1 MPVPGIHIHEP
12 GLDDD
17 LEGQYHAQN
26 PFVSSSER
34 RARESREYRR
44 RTNLL
49 IPSRRSDT
57 SSLEP
62 ISRSTSVNRALPDYV
77 EEHVPQEDYDFLDH
91 AVDSDFLAVQ
101 QGISYA
107 LGSKDHLATWKVGN
121 SPAKEELPDETSYF
135 DRYPSTHPDYAP
147 DTDLTYDIPLIT
159 FNQPD
164 TTNDSSGRPQLK
176 LSTQDLDVL
185 EAGAYNSPL
194 PTKPPQ
200 SPSKLPGIF
209 TRMSNRIAGDNNP
222 PPTPTTDKNQSF
234 NDLLNPLPSPRSGTS
249 PKFTQDLYFGDAR
262 PEDTASVGNTSVYPS
277 LAGESSIRSA
287 QTLSTEGNVN
297 ISAPTLQRTQS
308 EARLG
313 VSGGTAP
320 VTTTAA
326 PLFSKVRRT
335 ERFDHLY
342 LYGKSCG
349 IFSKDSHL
357 RILCHRI
364 LSHPMTSSVL
374 LLLLIF
380 QTVLLA
386 YREWNPE
393 ALGGYYYAGNNW
405 ADYILMG
412 INFVY
417 TAEIL
422 AKIIA
427 YGFLFDKVMF
437 DELGLDY
444 PLTGFLQ
451 SAKTVV
457 NNIPF
462 TSIIK
467 RTFYKRRLKA
477 RMLADSPSSLN
488 SKYDRFML
496 PESHFNHHESGN
508 RQRSGSAASIAEGAA
523 PSRNLRTQNTFLHS
537 SKIRRKVDEMNL
549 HRAYLRTSWQVI
561 DFISMV
567 CFWISL
573 FLSIDHYDAR
583 QHIFHFRALSCLRI
597 LRLCNLTTGTNII
610 LRAIHS
616 AIPQLVDVSLFIC
629 CFWVIF
635 GVIGVQ
641 SFKSSLTRHCQWTNP
656 DDPTETYLN
665 SDLYCGSFIGR
676 DGFVRSFLER
686 DGSPSGA
693 IKGFRCPMYSVCQ
706 SGENPYGG
714 TVNFDNIL
722 QSMQLVFV
730 IMSANTFTDLMYYT
744 MDTDNIGSS
753 LFFIFAIFI
762 LTVWL
767 LNVFIAV
774 IVTSFNLAQMEDAED
789 KKRKDEGRRTSLL
802 AIFGFNEKLHNE
814 RIYPLIQKRSYLRIY
829 YKFEIFFVMLIAA
842 DLIIMALRQQG
853 MPDNRAHGLYRF
865 EAAVTA
871 TLFAEIVLRMALYYP
886 HWRVF
891 FMSRRNS
898 FDLFLALITGIIIL
912 GPVKSKLG
920 HAYYWLTVFQIARFY
935 RVVLAV
941 GITRN
946 LWMKLTNN
954 IKAIFDLALFYY
966 ILLFLLSIILTR
978 YFEGTATKSDTDED
992 FFGSMYTLPNSFMSL
1007 YIITTTENWTSTVYG
1022 LQEHAKS
1029 VALRAFGTVFLY
1041 IWFVISNTV
1050 ILGIFIAVIA
1060 RTLEV
1065 SEEGK
1070 RKQQLLQFIEDM
1082 TKRLQSVTH
1091 ETGLLS
1097 KMKQKVFR
1105 RKDDKNVERAIT
1117 NLLLSGTAVNEFL
1130 EKDIEPEDGDNEE
1143 MRPLPK
1149 NPVQRWFTVN
1159 LTRVTDLIRNPF
1171 YLVRKKTTPLESFDP
1186 AQFARN
1192 VISERN
1198 QLVNQQDKY
1207 LRENPMFNTVFYM
1220 LGPRHRLR
1228 RACQRL
1234 VFSSHGE
1241 RIDGVEPNKT
1251 VGELFIGFM
1260 FLSTVGIVVTTC
1272 VLTPLFRRD
1281 IMNDQGKWNWTFY
1294 VDACFIG
1301 IFTSEL
1307 LIKITADGIIFTP
1320 NAYMRSSW
1328 NWIDFIAL
1336 TSLWIEFIS
1345 VLKNDGH
1352 LSRIVRGLKALRA
1365 LRLLTISERAKSNFH
1380 FTMISGFGKILSAA
1394 LISITLLFPFS
1405 LWGLNIFNGKLGTCT
1420 DDDLHDYECINEF
1433 ANKVYD
1439 WQVIS
1444 PNAYVEPFL
1453 NFNDFST
1460 SISTLYQIVS
1470 LEGWTELLMQAMSST
1485 GEGTPP
1491 ELFASPFNGVFVILF
1506 NNVSIVFILT
1516 LFVSVII
1523 DNYSRVTGR
1532 AYLTKSQIQWYQV
1545 KKFLK
1550 QVRPSKRKDV
1560 SSLSGIKKICYNLAV
1575 EKHNVWWQIMST
1587 CLFLHVVALLL
1598 ETFPEV
1604 DGLNLARYVILMIS
1618 SSIFMLN
1625 SVMLAYALGYKSF
1638 AANKWNIFQAFVS
1651 IGAFVTTILSFP
1663 IDSGS
1668 VFINFNK
1675 LFLVAMLIFV
1685 FPRSNKLS
1693 QLLRFASA
1701 SFPSLASLIF
1711 TWFVVFMVY
1720 AIAMNQIFG
1729 MTKTGPNTTGN
1740 INLRSVPKAL
1750 ILLFRCSFGEGWN
1763 DIMSDFI
1770 VESPWCTADQTID
1783 DLDCGSQQYAYIL
1796 FMSWNVI
1803 SMYIFLNLFVSL
1815 ILDSFSY
1822 INSGSDYIDLISRE
1836 EVRKFKRAWQKFD
1849 PNGTG
1854 FIKPYDLPKF
1864 LHSLTG
1870 SLSFR
1875 FYSGDLSIPELC
1887 HRWIRRNNPHDPY
1900 DVSVNYEE
1908 VEKVTDQMDIPKIQE
1923 RRKEYE
1929 RFLEEAIM
1937 NMEIHEEPGISF
1949 TRILLQIPLY
1959 NSFDA
1964 GQCLI
1969 LLDFLDRRLFYQKL
1983 EKRMKLKRVYET
1995 IAAFTCRWKYVE
2007 NQRHGVR
2014 DTNIGFDTELKRAS
2028 YFANEENT
2036 SKEPLEEH
2044 DEVSVSET
2052 EDESYSDTETV
2063 PLSKENKAKARKSD
2077 YYIPKSPVHL
2087 LKGMEKFGH
2096 EHESLHLPFD
2106 DVHSG
2111 PLLNPSG
2118 RLPPWE
2124 ATGDERSNL
2133 SVVDLSTIGE
2143 TLENSSWADAYRE
2156 VTSRGSSSNKDVSR
2170 RASSYGGLEHSFT
2183 SHDDKKST

>member
-1 MPVPGIHIHEP
+1 MSLPGINIQNA
-12 GLDDD
+12 GLDED
-17 LEGQYHAQN
+17 LEDQYHIQN
-26 PFVSSSER
+26 PFVTSSER

-44 RTNLL
+44 RSRQL
-49 IPSRRSDT
+49 IQSKKLESP
-57 SSLEP
+57 SLEP
-62 ISRSTSVNRALPDYV
+62 LSRSTSVNRKLPDYV
-77 EEHVPQEDYDFLDH
+77 VEHVPQEDFDFLDH
-91 AVDSDFLAVQ
+91 AVDSDFQAVQ
-101 QGISYA
+101 DGIRDA
-107 LGSKDHLATWKVGN
+107 LGSEGHQPTWKVGD
-121 SPAKEELPDETSYF
+121 SPAEEKQDQTNYF
-135 DRYPSTHPDYAP
+135 DTYPETHPDYTA
-147 DTDLTYDIPLIT
+147 DRDLTFDIPLIT

-164 TTNDSSGRPQLK
+164 PAPPASGRPK
-176 LSTQDLDVL
+176 LTLTTQDLSSL
-185 EAGAYNSPL
+185 ETGSHKLL
-194 PTKPPQ
+194 PKPPQ
-200 SPSKLPGIF
+200 SPSKIPGMF
-209 TRMSNRIAGDNNP
+209 TRMSNRIVGDNNP
-222 PPTPTTDKNQSF
+222 PPTPATEKSPSF
-234 NDLLNPLPSPRSGTS
+234 NELLNPLPSQRSATS
-249 PKFTQDLYFGDAR
+249 PITTNDLYFGDAR
-262 PEDTASVGNTSVYPS
+262 PEDYSDTHTGYQQ
-277 LAGESSIRSA
+277 LILEGSIRSGP
-287 QTLSTEGNVN
+287 TLSTEGNAN
-297 ISAPTLQRTQS
+297 ISNPTLQRTHS

-313 VSGGTAP
+313 ITSGTAP
-320 VTTTAA
+320 VTATAT
-326 PLFSKVRRT
+326 PFFSLPRRT
-335 ERFDHLY
+335 EKFDHLY
-342 LYGKSCG
+342 LYGNSLG
-349 IFSKDSHL
+349 IFSKTNKL
-357 RILCHRI
+357 RIMCHRV
-364 LSHPMTSSVL
+364 LSHPTTSFCL

-380 QTVLLA
+380 QTVLLS

-393 ALGGYYYAGNNW
+393 ALGGYYYAGYNW
-405 ADYILMG
+405 ADYILIG
-412 INFVY
+412 INIVY
-417 TAEIL
+417 TVEVIG
-422 AKIIA
+422 KIIA
-427 YGFLFDKVMF
+427 YGFVFDKVMF
-437 DELGLDY
+437 DELGLEY
-444 PLTGFLQ
+444 PLSGFLL
-451 SAKTVV
+451 SLKKFV

-462 TSIIK
+462 TSII
-467 RTFYKRRLKA
+467 RSSFYKRKLLS
-477 RMLADSPSSLN
+477 RMLAYPSNFN
-488 SKYDRFML
+488 SKDESLL
-496 PESHFNHHESGN
+496 PETPYDHHQT
-508 RQRSGSAASIAEGAA
+508 RLRSTSAASVTEGAS
-523 PSRNLRTQNTFLHS
+523 PPKNIRTQNTFLHS
-537 SKIRRKVDEMNL
+537 TKYRKKFDEMNL
-549 HRAYLRTSWQVI
+549 HRAYLHTSWQVI

-573 FLSIDHYDAR
+573 PLSINHYDAR
-583 QHIFHFRALSCLRI
+583 HHIFLFRALSCLRI

-616 AIPQLVDVSLFIC
+616 AIPQLIDVSLFIC

-635 GVIGVQ
+635 GIIGVQ
-641 SFKSSLTRHCQWTNP
+641 SFKSSLSRHCQWTNP
-656 DDPTETYLN
+656 DDPSETYLN
-665 SDLYCGSFIGR
+665 SDLYCGSFIGT
-676 DGFVRSFLER
+676 DGFVRSYLNR
-686 DGSPSGA
+686 DGSSSGD
-693 IKGFRCPMYSVCQ
+693 IKGYRCPMYSVCQ

-730 IMSANTFTDLMYYT
+730 VMSANTFTDIMYYT
-744 MDTDNIGSS
+744 MDSDNIGSS

-789 KKRKDEGRRTSLL
+789 KKARDEGRRTSLL
-802 AIFGFNEKLHNE
+802 AIFGFNDKLHNQKV
-814 RIYPLIQKRSYLRIY
+814 YPLIQKRFYLRLY
-829 YKFEIFFVMLIAA
+829 YKFEIFFVMIIAA
-842 DLIIMALRQQG
+842 DLIIQALRQQG
-853 MPDNRAHGLYRF
+853 MPDSRAHGLYKF
-865 EAAVTA
+865 EASVTA
-871 TLFAEIVLRMALYYP
+871 TLFAEIVLRFALYYP
-886 HWRVF
+886 HYRVF
-891 FMSRRNS
+891 FLSRRNS
-898 FDLFLALITGIIIL
+898 FDTFLAIMTGIIIL
-912 GPVKSKLG
+912 GPVKAKLG
-920 HAYYWLTVFQIARFY
+920 HAYYWLSVFQIARFY

-978 YFEGTATKSDTDED
+978 YFEGTAGLEETTDD
-992 FFGSMYTLPNSFMSL
+992 FFSSMYTLPNSFMSL
-1007 YIITTTENWTSTVYG
+1007 YVITTTENWTTTVYG
-1022 LQEHAKS
+1022 LQEYAKT
-1029 VALRAFGTVFLY
+1029 VALRSFGTIFLY
-1041 IWFVISNTV
+1041 IWFVMSNTV

-1070 RKQQLLQFIEDM
+1070 RKQQLVQFIEDM
-1082 TKRLQSVTH
+1082 TKRLQSTRS
-1091 ETGLLS
+1091 ESGLLS
-1097 KMKQKVFR
+1097 KMKQKVFK
-1105 RKDDKNVERAIT
+1105 RKDDKSVERAIT

-1130 EKDIEPEDGDNEE
+1130 EKDIEPEEADNEE
-1143 MRPLPK
+1143 VRPLPR
-1149 NPVQRWFTVN
+1149 NPVQRWLAINFAR
-1159 LTRVTDLIRNPF
+1159 LSDLVKNPF
-1171 YLVRKKTTPLESFDP
+1171 YASRKKTTPLESFDP

-1192 VISERN
+1192 VITERN

-1228 RACQRL
+1228 RFCQRL

-1251 VGELFIGFM
+1251 VGEIFIAFM

-1281 IMNDQGKWNWTFY
+1281 IMHDQGKWNWAFY
-1294 VDACFIG
+1294 VDCTFIT
-1301 IFTSEL
+1301 IFTTEL

-1328 NWIDFIAL
+1328 NWIDLIAL

-1405 LWGLNIFNGKLGTCT
+1405 LWGLNIFNGRLGVCT
-1420 DDDLHDYECINEF
+1420 NDDLYDFECFNEYTNEVF
-1433 ANKVYD
+1433 D
-1439 WQVIS
+1439 WNVVS

-1453 NFNDFST
+1453 NFKDFAT

-1470 LEGWTELLMQAMSST
+1470 LEGWTDLLMQLMQST

-1491 ELFASPFNGVFVILF
+1491 SLFASPFNGFFLILF

-1532 AYLTKSQIQWYQV
+1532 AYLTKNQIQWYQV

-1550 QVRPSKRKDV
+1550 QVRPSKRREL
-1560 SSLSGIKKICYNLAV
+1560 SSLRGLRRICYNLAV
-1575 EKHNVWWQIMST
+1575 EKNALWWQLMST
-1587 CLFLHVVALLL
+1587 CLFFHIIALLV
-1598 ETFPEV
+1598 ETYPES
-1604 DGLNLARYVILMIS
+1604 GNLNLGRYIILMIS
-1618 SSIFMLN
+1618 TSIFTIN
-1625 SVMLAYALGYKSF
+1625 SLMLAYALGYKGF
-1638 AANKWNIFQAFVS
+1638 IANKWDIFQAFVS
-1651 IGAFVTTILSFP
+1651 LGAFVTTILSFP

-1668 VFINFNK
+1668 IFINFNK
-1675 LFLVAMLIFV
+1675 LFLVAMLVFI

-1770 VESPWCTADQTID
+1770 VESPWCTADQTLD
-1783 DLDCGSQQYAYIL
+1783 DSDCGSQQYAYIL

-1803 SMYIFLNLFVSL
+1803 SMYIFVNLFVSL

-1822 INSGSDYIDLISRE
+1822 INSGSDYVDLISRE
-1836 EVRKFKRAWQKFD
+1836 EIRKFKRAWQKFD

-1854 FIKPYDLPKF
+1854 YIKPYDLPKF
-1864 LHSLTG
+1864 LHSLSG

-1887 HRWIRRNNPHDPY
+1887 HRWIKRNNPHDLY
-1900 DVSVNYEE
+1900 DVSVNYDE
-1908 VEKVTDQMDIPKIQE
+1908 VERITDQMDIPKIQE

-1929 RFLEEAIM
+1929 RFMEEALM
-1937 NMEIHEEPGISF
+1937 NMEVHEEPGLSF

-1969 LLDFLDRRLFYQKL
+1969 LTDFLDRRLFYQKL

-1995 IAAFTCRWKYVE
+1995 IAAFSCRWKYVK

-2014 DTNIGFDTELKRAS
+2014 DPNIGFDSELRRTS
-2028 YFANEENT
+2028 YFANEDL
-2036 SKEPLEEH
+2036 SSMKEPLEEH
-2044 DEVSVSET
+2044 DEVSVSDT
-2052 EDESYSDTETV
+2052 EDESYSDSETA
-2063 PLSKENKAKARKSD
+2063 PLSKSHHKARKGD

-2087 LKGMEKFGH
+2087 LKGMERFGH
-2096 EHESLHLPFD
+2096 DHHLHEPFGEES
-2106 DVHSG
+2106 HSVAQ
-2111 PLLNPSG
+2111 LSPSVG

-2124 ATGDERSNL
+2124 ATSGDDRSNL

-2156 VTSRGSSSNKDVSR
+2156 VTSKGSSSYKETSR
-2170 RASSYGGLEHSFT
+2170 RASNYGLES
-2183 SHDDKKST
+2183 SYNSRLDKDKRSL

>member
-1 MPVPGIHIHEP
+1 MSIPGIRIHEA
-12 GLDDD
+12 GLDEESD
-17 LEGQYHAQN
+17 GQYHIQN
-26 PFVSSSER
+26 PFVTSSER
-34 RARESREYRR
+34 RARESMEYRR
-44 RTNLL
+44 RTRLL
-49 IPSRRSDT
+49 IPSRKLDT

-62 ISRSTSVNRALPDYV
+62 LSQSTSVNRALPDYV
-77 EEHVPQEDYDFLDH
+77 EEHVPPEDFDFLDH
-91 AVDSDFLAVQ
+91 AVDSDFQAVQ
-101 QGISYA
+101 DGISYA
-107 LGSKDHLATWKVGN
+107 LGSKDQLGTWKVGS
-121 SPAKEELPDETSYF
+121 SPKEEHTDDTNYF
-135 DRYPSTHPDYAP
+135 DRYPETHPDYTP
-147 DTDLTYDIPLIT
+147 DKDLTYDIPLIT

-164 TTNDSSGRPQLK
+164 SSPSTSGRPQLK

-185 EAGAYNSPL
+185 EAGAYKTL
-194 PTKPPQ
+194 PKPPQ

-222 PPTPTTDKNQSF
+222 PPTPSTDKHTSF
-234 NDLLNPLPSPRSGTS
+234 NTLLNPVPSPRSATS
-249 PKFTQDLYFGDAR
+249 PKSTTQDLYFADAR
-262 PEDTASVGNTSVYPS
+262 SEHYSDAQSGQL
-277 LAGESSIRSA
+277 LADESIRSGP
-287 QTLSTEGNVN
+287 TLSTEGNLN
-297 ISAPTLQRTQS
+297 ISNPTLQRTHS

-313 VSGGTAP
+313 INVGTAP
-320 VTTTAA
+320 VTAAAA
-326 PLFSKVRRT
+326 PLFSSSKRT

-342 LYGKSCG
+342 LYGNSLG
-349 IFSKDSHL
+349 IFSKTNKI
-357 RILCHRI
+357 RIMCHR
-364 LSHPMTSSVL
+364 LMSHPMTSPGL

-380 QTVLLA
+380 QTVLLS

-393 ALGGYYYAGNNW
+393 ALDGYYYSGYNW

-412 INFVY
+412 INIVY
-417 TAEIL
+417 TAEIF

-427 YGFLFDKVMF
+427 YGFISDRVMF
-437 DELGLDY
+437 DELGLEY
-444 PLTGFLQ
+444 PLTGILL
-451 SAKTVV
+451 SAKNIVS
-457 NNIPF
+457 NIPF

-467 RTFYKRRLKA
+467 NTFYKRKLKA
-477 RMLADSPSSLN
+477 RMLAYPSDLN
-488 SKYDRFML
+488 GKDDRFL
-496 PESHFNHHESGN
+496 PEAQYDHHASHS
-508 RQRSGSAASIAEGAA
+508 RQRSSSAASITEDVQLN
-523 PSRNLRTQNTFLHS
+523 RNLKSHNTFLQS
-537 SKIRRKVDEMNL
+537 TKIRRKVDEMNL

-573 FLSIDHYDAR
+573 PLSINHYDAK

-635 GVIGVQ
+635 GIVGVQ
-641 SFKSSLTRHCQWTNP
+641 SFKSSLSRHCQWTNP

-676 DGFVRSFLER
+676 DGFVRSYLER
-686 DGSPSGA
+686 DGSSSGD

-730 IMSANTFTDLMYYT
+730 IMSANTFTDIMYYT
-744 MDTDNIGSS
+744 MDSDNIGSS

-774 IVTSFNLAQMEDAED
+774 IVTSFNIAQMEDAED

-802 AIFGFNEKLHNE
+802 AIFGFNDKLHNQKV
-814 RIYPLIQKRSYLRIY
+814 YPLIQKRAYLRFY
-829 YKFEIFFVMLIAA
+829 YKLEIFFVILIAA
-842 DLIIMALRQQG
+842 DLIIQALRQQG
-853 MPDNRAHGLYRF
+853 MSDSRAHGLYRF

-871 TLFAEIVLRMALYYP
+871 TLFAEIVIRFALYYP
-886 HWRVF
+886 HYRIF

-898 FDLFLALITGIIIL
+898 FDLFLAVATGIIIL
-912 GPVKSKLG
+912 GPVKSHLG
-920 HAYYWLTVFQIARFY
+920 HAYYWLSVFQIARFY

-978 YFEGTATKSDTDED
+978 YFEGTAGLAETTED

-1007 YIITTTENWTSTVYG
+1007 YVITTTENWTSTVYG
-1022 LQEHAKS
+1022 LQENAKS

-1041 IWFVISNTV
+1041 IWFVMSNTI

-1070 RKQQLLQFIEDM
+1070 RKQQLVQFIEDM
-1082 TKRLQSVTH
+1082 TKRLQSVSS

-1097 KMKQKVFR
+1097 KMKQKVFK

-1130 EKDIEPEDGDNEE
+1130 EKDIEPEEVDNEE
-1143 MRPLPK
+1143 MRPLPR
-1149 NPVQRWFTVN
+1149 NPVQRWLAINFA
-1159 LTRVTDLIRNPF
+1159 RMSDLVKNPF
-1171 YLVRKKTTPLESFDP
+1171 YASRKKTTPLESFDP

-1192 VISERN
+1192 VITERN

-1207 LRENPMFNTVFYM
+1207 LRDNPMFNTVFYM

-1228 RACQRL
+1228 RFCQRL

-1251 VGELFIGFM
+1251 VGEIFIAFM

-1272 VLTPLFRRD
+1272 ILTPLFRRD
-1281 IMNDQGKWNWTFY
+1281 IMNDQGKWNWAFF
-1294 VDACFIG
+1294 VDAVFIT

-1307 LIKITADGIIFTP
+1307 FIKITADGVIFTP

-1328 NWIDFIAL
+1328 NWIDLIAL

-1380 FTMISGFGKILSAA
+1380 YTMISGFGKIMSAA

-1405 LWGLNIFNGKLGTCT
+1405 LWGLNIFNGRLGSCT
-1420 DDDLHDYECINEF
+1420 NDELHDYECFNEF
-1433 ANKVYD
+1433 ANEVFN
-1439 WQVIS
+1439 WEVVS

-1453 NFNDFST
+1453 NLNDFAT

-1470 LEGWTELLMQAMSST
+1470 LEGWTELLMQVMLST
-1485 GEGTPP
+1485 GEGSPP
-1491 ELFASPFNGVFVILF
+1491 ELFASPFNGVFIILF

-1532 AYLTKSQIQWYQV
+1532 AYLTKNQIQWYQV

-1550 QVRPSKRKDV
+1550 QVRPSKRKDL
-1560 SSLSGIKKICYNLAV
+1560 SSLTGFKKICYNLAV
-1575 EKHNVWWQIMST
+1575 EKNTVWWQIMST
-1587 CLFLHVVALLL
+1587 CLFLHILALLV
-1598 ETFPEV
+1598 ETFPEAE
-1604 DGLNLARYVILMIS
+1604 GLNLGRYVFLMIS
-1618 SSIFMLN
+1618 STVFTMN
-1625 SVMLAYALGYKSF
+1625 SLMLAYALGYKSF

-1675 LFLVAMLIFV
+1675 LFLVAMLIFI

-1729 MTKTGPNTTGN
+1729 MTKTGLNTTGN

-1763 DIMSDFI
+1763 DIMSDFL
-1770 VESPWCTADQTID
+1770 VEAPFCTADQTID
-1783 DLDCGSQQYAYIL
+1783 DSDCGSQQYAYIL

-1803 SMYIFLNLFVSL
+1803 SMYIFVNLFVSL

-1822 INSGSDYIDLISRE
+1822 INSGSDYVDLISRE
-1836 EVRKFKRAWQKFD
+1836 EIRKFKRAWQKFD

-1887 HRWIRRNNPHDPY
+1887 HRWIKRNNPHDLY
-1900 DVSVNYEE
+1900 DVTVNYDE
-1908 VEKVTDQMDIPKIQE
+1908 VERITDRMDIPKIQE

-1929 RFLEEAIM
+1929 RFLEEALM
-1937 NMEIHEEPGISF
+1937 NMEVHEEPGISF

-1983 EKRMKLKRVYET
+1983 EKRMKMKRVYET

-2014 DTNIGFDTELKRAS
+2014 DTNIGFDTELRRTS
-2028 YFANEENT
+2028 YFANEDLSST
-2036 SKEPLEEH
+2036 KEPLDVH
-2044 DEVSVSET
+2044 DEVSVSDT
-2052 EDESYSDTETV
+2052 EDESYSDSETA
-2063 PLSKENKAKARKSD
+2063 PLSKGHHKARKGD

-2087 LKGMEKFGH
+2087 LKGMERFGNDH
-2096 EHESLHLPFD
+2096 DHLHQPLD
-2106 DVHSG
+2106 DSHSVSQ
-2111 PLLNPSG
+2111 LSPSIG

-2124 ATGDERSNL
+2124 ATGGGDDRSNL
-2133 SVVDLSTIGE
+2133 SALDLSTIGE

-2156 VTSRGSSSNKDVSR
+2156 VTSKGSSSHKDTSR
-2170 RASSYGGLEHSFT
+2170 RASSYGLEYSYRSRT
-2183 SHDDKKST
+2183 EEDKKSS